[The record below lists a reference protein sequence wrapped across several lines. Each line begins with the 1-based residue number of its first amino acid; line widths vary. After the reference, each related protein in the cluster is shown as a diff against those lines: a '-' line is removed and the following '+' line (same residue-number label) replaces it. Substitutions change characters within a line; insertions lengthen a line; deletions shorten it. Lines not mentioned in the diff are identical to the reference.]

1 MFPFSTAPTSAIDPS
16 SYSVLGLTHVQY
28 DGRDPLARVLALV
41 TLSPIFLLCA
51 YTTIILYRRELTF
64 VNALLGQL
72 LCEGINWGLKRT
84 IRQGRPTGT
93 YPAAGWSAHA
103 MCCRACDA
111 LSWASLCVR
120 CQRA

>member
-1 MFPFSTAPTSAIDPS
+1 MTDTSRFRELVALDPDE
-16 SYSVLGLTHVQY
+16 VVTHSHV
-28 DGRDPLARVLALV
+28 RDVPLPSGGVLALV

-84 IRQGRPTGT
+84 IRQGRPTG
-93 YPAAGWSAHA
+93 A
-103 MCCRACDA
+103 
-111 LSWASLCVR
+111 
-120 CQRA
+120 